1 MCRACQARTS
11 IQHHCSSV
19 IHGFLLSLPSF
30 LLFQLADIQYG
41 CPNKANLTGQI
52 QLGLE
57 RKRSAEEA
65 SAVEEGAKVLW
76 DGGPWHFFDW
86 GGPSA
91 KGRLGFIGK

>member
-19 IHGFLLSLPSF
+19 IHGLLLFPPSF

-41 CPNKANLTGQI
+41 CSNKENLTVQI

-57 RKRSAEEA
+57 RNRSAKEA

-76 DGGPWHFFDW
+76 DGGPWHLST

-91 KGRLGFIGK
+91 RGRLGFIGK